1 MSDISKLKAWKSA
14 HQFVLQIYTIT
25 KKFPQDER
33 FRLVD
38 QVCRSAS
45 SIAANLVEGNG
56 RLYKKEYLQFVYL
69 ARGSLDETKYHLL
82 LARDLGYITLKEY
95 DGLIAKSDEIGKLI
109 NGLIKYL
116 RSQLETKN

>member
-1 MSDISKLKAWKSA
+1 MSDISKLEAWKAA
-14 HQFVLQIYTIT
+14 HQLVLRVYAIT
-25 KKFPQDER
+25 KQFPSEER

-38 QVCRSAS
+38 QLCRSAC

-56 RLYKKEYLQFVYL
+56 RSYKKEYLQFVYL

-82 LARDLGYITLKEY
+82 LAKDLGYITQKEY
-95 DGLIAKSDEIGKLI
+95 DDLIDRSDEIGKLI

-116 RSQLETKN
+116 SSQMIK